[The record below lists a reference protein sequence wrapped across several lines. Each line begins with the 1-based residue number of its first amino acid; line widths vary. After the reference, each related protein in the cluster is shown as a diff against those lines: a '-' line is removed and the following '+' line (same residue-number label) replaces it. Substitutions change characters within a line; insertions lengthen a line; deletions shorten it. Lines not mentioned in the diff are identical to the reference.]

1 MDNKIFSS
9 KFAIPLEN
17 RFPADATNVQ
27 IWAGNYIK
35 ELEKNSNSNATVN
48 NIINL
53 SIDNSVLSL
62 YTAFLC
68 LEDTSYYCVNC
79 KDETHI
85 NTGTEELIDTIN
97 FITFPNPFSEKIQ
110 FTLNDLKLIDP
121 ELVSISIYDISG
133 RKVDII
139 SEFQLIQGSLKF
151 SWHPYSEIHAGV
163 YICIVKAN
171 NSVYKK
177 KIIKM

>member
-1 MDNKIFSS
+1 M
-9 KFAIPLEN
+9 
-17 RFPADATNVQ
+17 
-27 IWAGNYIK
+27 
-35 ELEKNSNSNATVN
+35 EKNISSNITVN

-53 SIDNSVLSL
+53 STEHNVLSL

-85 NTGTEELIDTIN
+85 NTGTEELKDSIN
-97 FITFPNPFSEKIQ
+97 FISFPNPFSEKIQ
-110 FTLNDLKLIDP
+110 FTLNDLKDIDP
-121 ELVSISIYDISG
+121 EQVSISIYDISG

-151 SWHPYSEIHAGV
+151 SWQPFSKIQAGV
-163 YICIVKAN
+163 YICILKAN

>member
-1 MDNKIFSS
+1 M
-9 KFAIPLEN
+9 
-17 RFPADATNVQ
+17 
-27 IWAGNYIK
+27 
-35 ELEKNSNSNATVN
+35 EKNISSNITVN

-53 SIDNSVLSL
+53 STEHNVLSL

-85 NTGTEELIDTIN
+85 NTGTEELIDTTN
-97 FITFPNPFSEKIQ
+97 FISYPNPFSEKIQ
-110 FTLNDLKLIDP
+110 FTLNDIKNIDP
-121 ELVSISIYDISG
+121 GQVSISIYDISG

-151 SWHPYSEIHAGV
+151 SWHPNPEIQTGI
-163 YICIVKAN
+163 YICIVKAK

>member
-1 MDNKIFSS
+1 M
-9 KFAIPLEN
+9 
-17 RFPADATNVQ
+17 
-27 IWAGNYIK
+27 
-35 ELEKNSNSNATVN
+35 EKNISSNITVN

-53 SIDNSVLSL
+53 SIEHNVLSL

-85 NTGTEELIDTIN
+85 NTGTEELKDTTN
-97 FITFPNPFSEKIQ
+97 FISFPNPFSEKIQ
-110 FTLNDLKLIDP
+110 FTLNDIKNIDP
-121 ELVSISIYDISG
+121 GQVSISIYDISG
-133 RKVDII
+133 RKVDVI

-151 SWHPYSEIHAGV
+151 SWHPNTEIQTGI
-163 YICIVKAN
+163 YICIVKAK